1 MKIKASD
8 LLRYEITPFLYGVL
22 YSRIMPVV
30 EKNVIP
36 KFFYIYTSFRTSKAV
51 ASTKFSLATYSNKLN
66 SIYNKLSGNSQWKI
80 HKADNSKVELRF
92 YIENNLNIN
101 SSSFYNLIYQ
111 KLRSEKWL
119 YTVNLSEEKKSFV
132 RGYMES
138 RGSVDTSLKLF
149 AQDYFYSNSFELKRV
164 LLLTDDIGIPISY
177 ANFNARN
184 MQPQFLSGYRKRN
197 AQFRI
202 NLFYYAKEIGFMNEY
217 KALVFENAYGKFN
230 RIEKDGVL
238 YYDVTVPSI
247 NNSVQFINYLNFFTN
262 NIYNKQLTQKTIE
275 SLRSEIGFDKSIGDL
290 GPTRNR
296 SIVLLFTQIS
306 EDKCALCGTKKTF
319 TKSNGRE
326 AFEIHHVIPFHK
338 GLEYDNIANFVK
350 LCSTCHRSLKKGNA
364 QKQYQIDAVMK
375 ILNNYIE
382 VYEYTSSALGIQEIP
397 ILADK
402 IVDMLG

>member
-1 MKIKASD
+1 MLIKASD
-8 LLRYEITPFLYGVL
+8 FLKYEITPFLYGVF

-30 EKNVIP
+30 EKNIIP
-36 KFFYIYTSFRTSKAV
+36 KSFYIYTSFRTSKAV
-51 ASTKFSLATYSNKLN
+51 SQSKFSLSAYSSKLN
-66 SIYNKLSGNSQWKI
+66 SIYNKLSGYSQWTI
-80 HKADNSKVELRF
+80 HKADDSKVELRF
-92 YIENNLNIN
+92 YIDNDLNIN

-119 YTVNLSEEKKSFV
+119 YTIGLNEEKKFFV

-184 MQPQFLSGYRKRN
+184 MQPQFVSGYRKRN

-202 NLFYYAKEIGFMNEY
+202 NLFYYAKEIGFVNEY
-217 KALVFENAYGKFN
+217 KALVFESAYGKFN
-230 RIEKDGVL
+230 RIEKDSVIF
-238 YYDVTVPSI
+238 YDVPVSSI

-262 NIYNKQLTQKTIE
+262 NIYNKQLTPKTIE
-275 SLRSEIGFDKSIGDL
+275 SLREELGFDKSINDQ

-296 SIVLLFTQIS
+296 SIVLLFDQIS
-306 EDKCALCGTKKTF
+306 EDKCGLCGTKKTF

-326 AFEIHHVIPFHK
+326 AFEIHHVIPFHN
-338 GLEYDNIANFVK
+338 GQEYDNIANFIK
-350 LCSTCHRSLKKGNA
+350 LCATCHRSLKKGNA
-364 QKQYQIDAVMK
+364 QRQFQIEAVMK
-375 ILNNYIE
+375 ILKNYIE
-382 VYEYTSSALGIQEIP
+382 IYEYTSAALGIQEITN
-397 ILADK
+397 LADK
-402 IVDMLG
+402 IVGMLG